1 MKKQSLI
8 YLFATLFILSGIKAQ
23 KTLLNEDFKKT
34 NKDWLNY
41 NGKVSFLFYNGKLIF
56 GNADTLTYNI
66 NMPVTIDDGKDFS
79 ITATATHTDGKD
91 NYGYGILFGS
101 SDISNYYSFCITSG
115 GYFRLA
121 KSTTTDYSE
130 IIKWT
135 QSAAL
140 KKGNYVD
147 NVLKISRKDGN
158 WIIEANGLTLGKAAA
173 LPFFGNK
180 VGFSLSNTQRVEFD
194 DVKVVQK

>member
-1 MKKQSLI
+1 MKKQFLI
-8 YLFATLFILSGIKAQ
+8 SLFATLFILSGTQAQ

-34 NKDWLNY
+34 NKDWLYY
-41 NGKVSFLFYNGKLIF
+41 NGKVTFLFYNGKLIF

-66 NMPVTIDDGKDFS
+66 NMPATIEDGKDFS
-79 ITATATHTDGKD
+79 ISATATHTDGKD

-101 SDISNYYSFCITSG
+101 SDVSNYYSFCITSG

-121 KSTTTDYSE
+121 KSTTTEYTE
-130 IIKWT
+130 IIQWT

-147 NVLKISRKDGN
+147 NELKVSRKDGY
-158 WIIEANGLTLGKAAA
+158 WILEANGLTLGRTPAA
-173 LPFFGNK
+173 PFFGNK
-180 VGFSLSNTQRVEFD
+180 IGLSLSNTQRVEFD